1 MLIPGYKIF
10 DVLGEGGMAT
20 VYRAQQESLGRE
32 VAVKIMSEE
41 LINSDKSFCDRFL
54 KEGKIIAKL
63 RHEHIVTIYDIGCT
77 TDNLYYMSMEY
88 CNGGTLKERIRS
100 PDGVSDPIT
109 ITKHI
114 ARALGYAHDK
124 GFVHRDIKPGNVL
137 FRDDGSAVLSDFG
150 IAKTMDDRTQLTQSG
165 LAIGTPE
172 YMSPEQAVGSKL
184 DGRSDLYSLGIVL
197 YEMLVGKKPFVGD
210 DAVSTALMQLQKP
223 VPRLPSQHS
232 RMQHIIDGLMAKN
245 ASDRFQTSDEL
256 IEELDSLRRSAAAQH
271 SHGDA
276 TRTFVVSTKDVPS
289 PTRIKT
295 HQQDDT
301 SSFKK
306 WAAIAGA
313 TLVAVVGI
321 WLGIRSVGNDE
332 TPQTKT
338 TVVTDQQLPE
348 NKTQD
353 KVETVDNNRLDDVE
367 LTESQRKLNRLLSI
381 ARAHMAVGRLRN
393 PVGSNAFE
401 AYSLVLELDPGNREA
416 KEALA
421 EIDRTPPN

>member
-41 LINSDKSFCDRFL
+41 LISSDKSFCDRFL

-77 TDNLYYMSMEY
+77 ADNLYYMSMEY

-100 PDGVSDPIT
+100 PSGVADPIT
-109 ITKHI
+109 IAKQI
-114 ARALGYAHDK
+114 ARALGYAHNK

-197 YEMLVGKKPFVGD
+197 FEMLVGKKPFVGD

-223 VPRLPSQHS
+223 VPRLPSEHS
-232 RMQHIIDGLMAKN
+232 RLQHIIDGLMAKN
-245 ASDRFQTSDEL
+245 AADRFQSSDEL
-256 IEELDSLRRSAAAQH
+256 IDELEAVRRAAATH
-271 SHGDA
+271 TNDDA
-276 TRTFVVSTKDVPS
+276 TRTFVVTTKEMAA
-289 PTRIKT
+289 PTRIKPRKNP
-295 HQQDDT
+295 DEP
-301 SSFKK
+301 SSKK
-306 WAAIAGA
+306 WIAIAGIA
-313 TLVAVVGI
+313 VVVLIGAWVAVKNIGPGDNI
-321 WLGIRSVGNDE
+321 PPDNNDNKITE
-332 TPQTKT
+332 
-338 TVVTDQQLPE
+338 QQLE
-348 NKTQD
+348 QNQND
-353 KVETVDNNRLDDVE
+353 VVEEQPLDDTNNGE
-367 LTESQRKLNRLLSI
+367 LSESQRKLKRLLDV
-381 ARAHMAVGRLRN
+381 ARAHMAVGRLRQ
-393 PVGSNAFE
+393 PVGSNAYD
-401 AYSLVLELDPGNREA
+401 AYNLVLELDPNNKEA
-416 KEALA
+416 KAALA
-421 EIDRTPPN
+421 EINRTPPN